1 MERRVVFESE
11 GLAIE
16 GLLHLPINAHEAPG
30 VVVCHPHPL
39 YGGSMYNV
47 VVELLCRSL
56 EASGFVA
63 LRFNFRGVGMSE
75 GFYGHGVG
83 EVKDAKAALGFLKSI
98 SSPKVTKLGMA
109 GYSFGAYVAARAAI
123 ENPDVNGLALVS
135 PPFALY
141 DFGFLRAIR
150 GPKLIVLGDRDEFA
164 GALTEGL
171 LRMIAGEAKI
181 ALIEGA
187 DHFWLG
193 YEEEVCGEVTKFF
206 EEVLKPGA
214 RARWP

>member
-1 MERRVVFESE
+1 VERRVVFKSE
-11 GLAIE
+11 VLAIE
-16 GLLHLPINAHEAPG
+16 GLLHVPANVHEAPG

-39 YGGSMYNV
+39 YGGSMYSV

-75 GFYGHGVG
+75 GSYDHGVG

-109 GYSFGAYVAARAAI
+109 GYSFGAYVAARAAA
-123 ENPDVNGLALVS
+123 EDPNVDGLALIS
-135 PPFALY
+135 PPLALY
-141 DFGFLRAIR
+141 DSGFLRAIR
-150 GPKLIVLGDRDEFA
+150 GPKLIVLGDRDQFA
-164 GALTEGL
+164 GTLTEGL
-171 LRMIAGEAKI
+171 ARMITGGAKI

-193 YEEEVCGEVTKFF
+193 YEGEVCVEVTKFF
-206 EEVLKPGA
+206 EEVLKPEA